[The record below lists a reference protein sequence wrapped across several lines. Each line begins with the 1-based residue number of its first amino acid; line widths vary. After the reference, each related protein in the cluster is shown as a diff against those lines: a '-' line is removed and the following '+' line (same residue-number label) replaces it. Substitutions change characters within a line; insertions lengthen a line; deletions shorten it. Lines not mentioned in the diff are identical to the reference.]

1 MAKFAV
7 VLAAAGKSSR
17 FQDKHYKKPFAPLN
31 GRAVWLHC
39 ADKFLSRDD
48 VVQVLI
54 VIAPEDRQRFM
65 DSFGANIAI
74 LGIDV
79 VEGGDER
86 SDSVANAL
94 QRVHDDVEY
103 IAVHDAARPC
113 LATEW
118 IDGVFRKAATTGAA
132 MLAIPITGTIKRVGE
147 KGVIQETVPRD
158 NLWEAQTPQVFR
170 KDLLLEAYAQRG
182 SQPATD
188 DAELVQ
194 RIGHPVTV
202 VAGSSINLKITTKE
216 DLRLATYAL
225 NALPK
230 PKLTGP
236 THPFADDNLFR

>member
-17 FQDKHYKKPFAPLN
+17 FRDKHYKKPFAPLKD
-31 GRAVWLHC
+31 RAVWLHC
-39 ADKFLSRDD
+39 ADKFLNRDD

-54 VIAPEDRQRFM
+54 VIAPEDRERFM
-65 DSFGANIAI
+65 DSFGANVAI

-79 VEGGDER
+79 VEGGAER
-86 SDSVANAL
+86 SDSIANAL
-94 QRVHDDVEY
+94 ERVNDEVDY

-113 LATEW
+113 LANEW
-118 IDGVFRKAATTGAA
+118 IDSVFLKAATTGAA
-132 MLAIPITGTIKRVGE
+132 MLAIPITGTVKRVGE

-170 KDLLLEAYAQRG
+170 KGILLKAYAQRG
-182 SQPATD
+182 NQPATD

-194 RIGHPVTV
+194 RIGQPVTV
-202 VAGSSINLKITTKE
+202 VTGSPINLKITTKE
-216 DLRLATYAL
+216 DLRLAANAL

-230 PKLTGP
+230 PKLPGA
-236 THPFADDNLFR
+236 THPFADDDLWR